1 MPSIFIK
8 ALSIVWTYVLPIT
21 ILVLGLSLHFRTRG
35 LLLRHLLY
43 GVKVLLRP
51 DAVKNNLLISPF
63 SAFCVALSSTVGIG
77 NIAGVLTAVQLG
89 GPGALFWMW
98 TLAII
103 SIPLKFSET
112 LLAVKYRRI
121 ENETVFA
128 GPMMYLERLKGGK
141 TIAKFFAGCALL
153 SIVFGIGTVPQVH
166 MVLQVF
172 TETFETPVVMT
183 SIILT
188 IIISY
193 ITFGGLES
201 ISRISKIIMPAIIVV
216 FVLGSIG
223 ILFMSYERIPSALV
237 LIFKSA
243 FGMQG
248 LLGAGTGYAVK
259 LAIEN
264 GAKRGV
270 FSNESGLG
278 SAAFASGYT
287 RGTLPVEQGFIHIL
301 ELLIDTLVI
310 NTLTGLAFV
319 VSGVYTL
326 AGSSISLI
334 QLAYND
340 TLGIGRI
347 VVILGLIFFAFTTII
362 AWSFYGSQ
370 CANYLVGK
378 RGIMVFRVV
387 FILVIL
393 FSGYLTMD
401 VIWQIAD
408 FTLALMMLPN
418 LYGLYRY
425 RKEVSQEVC
434 QFFKH

>member
-1 MPSIFIK
+1 MPSIIIK
-8 ALSIVWTYVLPIT
+8 VIAMVWTYVLPIM
-21 ILVLGLSLHFRTRG
+21 ILVLGLSLHIRTRG
-35 LLLRHLLY
+35 LLLRHLFH
-43 GVKVLLRP
+43 GIKVLYRTKP
-51 DAVKNNLLISPF
+51 VKSDILISPF

-98 TLAII
+98 ILAII

-112 LLAVKYRRI
+112 MLAVKYRRI
-121 ENETVFA
+121 EHQTVYA

-141 TIAKFFAGCALL
+141 TIARFFAGCALL

-172 TETFETPVVMT
+172 TETFETPVIAT

-188 IIISY
+188 LIISY

-216 FVLGSIG
+216 FVLGSMG
-223 ILFMSYERIPSALV
+223 ILMMRIESIPNALALV
-237 LIFKSA
+237 FSSA
-243 FGMQG
+243 FGLQG
-248 LLGAGTGYAVK
+248 LVGAGTGYAVK

-278 SAAFASGYT
+278 SAGFASGYAK
-287 RGTLPVEQGFIHIL
+287 GTLPVEQGFIHIL

-319 VSGVYTL
+319 VSGVYNL

-340 TLGIGRI
+340 ALGIGRVI
-347 VVILGLIFFAFTTII
+347 VILGLIFFAFTTII

-370 CANYLVGK
+370 CANYLMGK
-378 RGIMVFRVV
+378 KGILIFRIV
-387 FILVIL
+387 FIIVIL

-401 VIWQIAD
+401 VIWQISD
-408 FTLALMMLPN
+408 ITLALMMFPN
-418 LYGLYRY
+418 LFGLYSY
-425 RKEVSQEVC
+425 RKEVSQEVR
-434 QFFKH
+434 QFFKI